1 MPAALDGIQE
11 VERMGESTAAS
22 HTLLLPVRIAGT
34 ASLRPGRA
42 VTTAELVKRVTP
54 QRDAIE
60 TEART
65 GIVSR
70 HFADPESTAS
80 DLAAQALRQALTAA
94 GLPAQALKRVI
105 FVHSWGGELLA
116 PATAN
121 LVTAALGLD
130 GTCDCFDL
138 NNACM
143 GFLTALDI
151 GARSVATG
159 CGPVGIAV
167 VELLSRF
174 TTPEDPRPFLVLAD
188 GVAAVVLDEGRP
200 GEGILGSYLRND
212 GKAGGDVVM
221 AHPGLTHK
229 AETYR
234 FVSSNERISRNA
246 VDAVKRAAAAV
257 LAQAGLSVADVQWI
271 LPHQPNGSMLA
282 SIIRELQLDPDRV
295 MTIVRE
301 VGSVGAASIPT
312 SLDRLL
318 RGQRVRPG
326 DRILMVGVGAGI
338 SSGGI
343 LFQVAP

>member
-1 MPAALDGIQE
+1 MNDAIAPA
-11 VERMGESTAAS
+11 RTP
-22 HTLLLPVRIAGT
+22 LLSVRISGT
-34 ASLRPGRA
+34 ASVQPGRA
-42 VTTAELVKRVTP
+42 VTTAELVTRVTP
-54 QRDAIE
+54 QRDAAA

-65 GIVSR
+65 GIRSR
-70 HFADPESTAS
+70 HFADPDSTAAE
-80 DLAAQALRQALTAA
+80 LAAEALRAALDAA
-94 GLPAQALKRVI
+94 RLPAQALRRVI
-105 FVHSWGGELLA
+105 FVHSWGGDLLA

-159 CGPVGIAV
+159 SGPVGIAA

-174 TTPEDPRPFLVLAD
+174 THPDDARPFLVLAD
-188 GVAAVVLDEGRP
+188 GVAAVVLEAGRA
-200 GEGILGSYLRND
+200 GEGILGSWLRND
-212 GKAGGDVVM
+212 GTRGGDVVM
-221 AHPGLTHK
+221 AHPGLTHQ

-234 FVSSNERISRNA
+234 FVSSNHRIARHA
-246 VDAVKRAAAAV
+246 VDAVKRAADGV
-257 LAQAGLSVADVQWI
+257 LAQAGLSLSDVQWV
-271 LPHQPNGSMLA
+271 LPHQPNGTMLA
-282 SIIRELQLDPDRV
+282 SIISELGLDPDRV
-295 MTIVRE
+295 ITIVRE

-318 RGQRVRPG
+318 STRRVRPG

-338 SSGGI
+338 SLGAI
-343 LFQVAP
+343 LYQVAP